1 MNKDLL
7 KDILRGI
14 ISVALVLT
22 ARCIDIYVFTGIT
35 EIIWLVCGY
44 MVCWVWNEVEK

>member
-1 MNKDLL
+1 MNKELL

-44 MVCWVWNEVEK
+44 MVCWIWNMGEE

>member
-7 KDILRGI
+7 KDILSGI
-14 ISVALVLT
+14 ILVALVVM
-22 ARCIDIYVFTGIT
+22 ARYLDIYVLQGIT

-44 MVCWVWNEVEK
+44 MVCWIWNMGEE

>member
-1 MNKDLL
+1 MI

-44 MVCWVWNEVEK
+44 MVCWIWEIKGE

>member
-1 MNKDLL
+1 MF

-22 ARCIDIYVFTGIT
+22 ARCLDVYVLPGIT
-35 EIIWLVCGY
+35 EITWLVCGY
-44 MVCWVWNEVEK
+44 MVCWIWNMEEE